1 MMSNAEPEAAA
12 SPCRPGRNIWKAL
25 THMTKKAFV
34 ETLSPGEAVDDEFV
48 LAEKTVLQKKD
59 GNQYLN
65 VVLADRTGQIKGVV
79 WDNVR
84 TIAAAAD
91 AGDFVRITG
100 SVSEYRGTPQLVIK
114 TMAAIPADHVNAA
127 DFLPATDLNVEQLFE
142 RLVHLTRTFTTPWL
156 KRLFDAFWQDDAFT
170 AAFKKAPAAKRMHH
184 AYLGGLLVHC
194 LSMAVLADKLAA
206 HYNGLDRDLLIA
218 GAILHDIGKLREFD
232 YATAIDYSVEGR
244 LLSHIVIG
252 LEMLDEKL
260 RQIADVP
267 REGANL
273 LKHMIVSHHG
283 DPAFGALE
291 PPKTIE
297 AVVLHYI
304 DDLDSKINAVR
315 EFMAK
320 EDPGQTWTSY
330 HRILGRH
337 FYMGSGS
344 DEPPKA

>member
-1 MMSNAEPEAAA
+1 
-12 SPCRPGRNIWKAL
+12 
-25 THMTKKAFV
+25 MTKKTFV
-34 ETLSPGEAVDDEFV
+34 ESLAPGEAVDEAFV
-48 LAEKTVLQKKD
+48 LAEKTLLQKRD
-59 GNQYLN
+59 GNQFLN
-65 VVLADRTGQIKGVV
+65 LVLADRTGQIKGVV

-84 TIAAAAD
+84 AIAAAANI
-91 AGDFVRITG
+91 GDFVRITG
-100 SVSEYRGTPQLVIK
+100 NVSEYRGTLQLVVK
-114 TMAAIPADHVNAA
+114 SMAAVGADDVNPA
-127 DFLPATDLNVEQLFE
+127 DFLPATDLDVEQLFE
-142 RLVHLTRTFTTPWL
+142 RMVHITRSFTTPWL
-156 KRLFDAFWQDDAFT
+156 RRLFDAFWDDEAFT
-170 AAFKKAPAAKRMHH
+170 SAFKKAPAAKRMHH

-232 YATAIDYSVEGR
+232 YVTAIDYSDEGR
-244 LLSHIVIG
+244 LLSHIAIG

-260 RQIADVP
+260 RQIPDVP
-267 REGANL
+267 REGSNH

-283 DPAFGALE
+283 EPAFGALE

-297 AVVLHYI
+297 AVVLHFI

-320 EDPGQTWTSY
+320 EDPGQAWTSY

-337 FYMGSGS
+337 FYMGRSG
-344 DEPPKA
+344 DEAAKT